1 MAKLFLFRGYELE
14 KLKTMTLKE
23 FGNLIDS
30 KYRRKIKR
38 GFTAEEKKFLK
49 DIEEGVDPIK
59 THCRAMLVLPMM
71 VGKAIYVH
79 TGREFSRVDIL
90 PEMLGHRIGEFA
102 ETRRRVKHGAPG
114 MGATKSSTYVPLK

>member
-1 MAKLFLFRGYELE
+1 MAKIFMFKGYELD

-30 KYRRKIKR
+30 RERRKIRR
-38 GFTAEEKKFLK
+38 GFTADEKKLLK
-49 DIEEGVDPIK
+49 DIEEGIDPIK
-59 THCRAMLVLPMM
+59 THSRPMIILPSM

-79 TGREFSRVDIL
+79 TGREFSRVEIL
-90 PEMLGHRIGEFA
+90 PEMLGHRLGEFA

-114 MGATKSSTYVPLK
+114 MGATKSSTYAPLK

>member
-1 MAKLFLFRGYELE
+1 MAKLFLFRGYELD

-23 FGNLIDS
+23 FGNLIES
-30 KYRRKIKR
+30 RYRRKIKR
-38 GFTAEEKKFLK
+38 GFTIEEKKLLK
-49 DIEEGVDPIK
+49 DIEEGVDPVK

-71 VGKAIYVH
+71 VGRTIHVH
-79 TGREFSRVDIL
+79 TGREFARVDIL

-102 ETRRRVKHGAPG
+102 ETRKRVKHGAPG